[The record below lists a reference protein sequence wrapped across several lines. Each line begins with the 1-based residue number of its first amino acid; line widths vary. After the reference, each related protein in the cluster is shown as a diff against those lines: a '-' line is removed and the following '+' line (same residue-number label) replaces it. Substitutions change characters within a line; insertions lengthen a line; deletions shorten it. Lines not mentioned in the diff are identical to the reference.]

1 MKALRFSIVVP
12 TYRRPDQLRR
22 CLDAMVLADYP
33 RDAFE
38 VLVVSDELSAVTEEI
53 VRNYQTAIPV
63 SLVAQPH
70 RGPARARNAGAA
82 RAQGEFLIFLDDDS
96 APARDWLRQWELYT
110 CRHPD
115 HAAGGR
121 AVNAL
126 CGNIYCSASHALL
139 DYILDYFNAGEAG
152 LRPFVVSDNLC
163 VPAAAF
169 HAVAGFSAAF
179 PLAAAEDRDF
189 CDRWCAAGGVI
200 SRAEQPICFHAHELS
215 LISFWRQHWNYGCGA
230 HKLHQTRNSRGEST
244 RIEPLGFYV
253 NLLRFPWTRE
263 RPGRALRLSVL
274 LCVSQIANVGGFL
287 KEWWR
292 NRR

>member
-12 TYRRPDQLRR
+12 TYRRPERLRR
-22 CLDAMVLADYP
+22 CLDAIVLTDYP

-38 VLVVSDELSAVTEEI
+38 VLVVSDEVSALTEEI
-53 VRNYQTAIPV
+53 VCGYQTAIPV
-63 SLVAQPH
+63 FLVSQSH
-70 RGPARARNAGAA
+70 LGPASARNAGAA

-96 APARDWLRQWELYT
+96 APAPDWLRQWELYT
-110 CRHPD
+110 CRYPD

-121 AVNAL
+121 TVNAL
-126 CGNIYCSASHALL
+126 SGNIYCSASQALL
-139 DYILDYFNAGEAG
+139 DYILDYFNAGEPG
-152 LRPFVVSDNLC
+152 LRPFILSDNLC

-169 HAVAGFSAAF
+169 HALGGFSAAF

-200 SRAEQPICFHAHELS
+200 SRAEQPACLHAHELS
-215 LISFWRQHWNYGCGA
+215 LIGFWQQHWNYGCGA
-230 HKLHQTRNSRGEST
+230 HRLHQTRDARGEST

-263 RPGRALRLSVL
+263 RPGRALLLSVL
-274 LCVSQIANVGGFL
+274 LCVSQIANAAGFL
-287 KEWWR
+287 KERLR
-292 NRR
+292 NRH